1 MKLLLVDP
9 PELFLRGL
17 GHTRQVQPLGLAY
30 VGAAVA
36 DLAEVRFLLPDTRAW
51 VGDDPW
57 AELVAT
63 IVAEAPD
70 LIGLTAVTA
79 TFPAAAELAQRVRAV
94 LPDVPIV
101 LGGVHASTLPAQSLE
116 QAPAID
122 WLVVGEGEQT
132 LRALVLAL
140 DAAGTGRQLAGLA
153 TIDGLWWRDADG
165 RVQRGTPRAVTR
177 DVDTLRPP
185 LRTGLVWS
193 DDVQPA
199 FYQAI
204 ITQRGCPYHCIY
216 CAVPNLDDTR
226 TRSHSAERVVDEIVA
241 LQRDHGI
248 DYLFFHDSV
257 FTLSRKR
264 TLAICDALERR
275 GVRVPFCIQTRAD
288 RVDAALL
295 ARLRDVGL
303 HQVFY
308 GIETGTAEGLRQI
321 RKEMPLATIREAVA
335 QTRAVGVRTSGFFMV
350 GWPWE
355 DEAAIDA
362 TIAFAT
368 SLDLDAVSLFSATP
382 LPGTE
387 LHALARDR
395 ELPRSIDFRT
405 PQVNLTGLDDARYA
419 AAFARASAAVDA
431 YNQQRLLAALDAR
444 VRWHELPVATP
455 DDADEDARRAG

>member
-9 PELFLRGL
+9 PELFLRWQ

-36 DLAEVRFLLPDTRAW
+36 DLVDVRFLLPDTRAW

-70 LIGLTAVTA
+70 VLGMTAVTA
-79 TFPAAAELAQRVRAV
+79 TFPAAAELAQRLRAS
-94 LPDVPIV
+94 LPDLPIV
-101 LGGVHASTLPAQSLE
+101 LGGVHASTLPMQSLA

-122 WLVVGEGEQT
+122 WLVSGEGESTMRALIEALQRDGVSRQ
-132 LRALVLAL
+132 LRAPHA
-140 DAAGTGRQLAGLA
+140 
-153 TIDGLWWRDADG
+153 IDGLFWRDEAG
-165 RVQRGTPRAVTR
+165 VIQRSGPRAVTR

-185 LRTGLVWS
+185 LRQGLVWPE
-193 DDVQPA
+193 DVQPA
-199 FYQAI
+199 FYQAM

-226 TRSHSAERVVDEIVA
+226 TRSHRAERVVDEIVA

-264 TLAICDALERR
+264 TLAICDELERR
-275 GVRVPFCIQTRAD
+275 AVRLRFCIQTRAD
-288 RVDAALL
+288 RVDPALL
-295 ARLRDVGL
+295 QRLVDVGL

-321 RKEMPLATIREAVA
+321 RKQMPLATIRRAVA
-335 QTRAVGVRTSGFFMV
+335 ETRAVGVRTSGFFMI

-355 DEAAIDA
+355 DEAAIDE

-387 LHALARDR
+387 LHALARTQS
-395 ELPRSIDFRT
+395 LPRSIDFRT
-405 PQVNLTGLDDARYA
+405 PQVNLTALDDATYA
-419 AAFARASAAVDA
+419 AAFARASTAVDS
-431 YNQQRLLAALDAR
+431 YNQQRLLAGLDAR
-444 VRWHELPVATP
+444 VRWHELP
-455 DDADEDARRAG
+455 RAAEPGAQGER